1 MEEYLLNLNPNQK
14 QAVLETKGPIL
25 VIAGAGAGKTKVVTH
40 RILHLIKNGVAPSKI
55 LAITFTNK
63 AASEMRQ
70 RVEELLRKDTE
81 LNMPINFNE
90 RPFIGTFHSLG
101 VKIIRDNPKEANVLK
116 SFKILDR
123 NDAIRI
129 IKQSMQISG
138 IDPKSFEP
146 GKILSVISRKKGDF
160 IDNSDF
166 SNSSDIGYFGKL
178 VSKVWGK
185 YEEIKKTENSL
196 DFDDLLLISAQVLKN
211 NKNILEKYQND
222 WLYIHIDEYQDTN
235 KSQYE
240 IIKMISDKNKNIFAV
255 GDADQNIYSWRGS
268 DIKILLGFE
277 RDFPDA
283 KTILLEENYRSTQ
296 NILSVANKIIA
307 KNKMRKEKNL
317 FTKNGEGEKIGLYEA
332 YDEIDEARF
341 IATKVEGLIQ
351 NGVNPKNI
359 AVLYRANFQSRAI
372 EEGMLDKNLS
382 YQVIGTKFFERKEV
396 KDIISYIRVALEK
409 HSISDLERVINF
421 PPRGIGKTTFAK
433 ISLGQENSLT
443 PAVKNKISQFK
454 EIISQIKNSLEE
466 DKLSESVKKIIK
478 ISGVETYLKDE
489 GLEGEERL
497 ENLRELSSLCLKY
510 NNLSK
515 EEALEKFLDD
525 SALHSDQDEISE
537 EKDSV
542 KLMTVHASKGL
553 EFDYVFITG
562 LEEDLFPHKRI
573 SEREIKESEDEEE
586 RRLFYVAL
594 TRAKKKVYLS
604 YAGFRTIFGS
614 KQPNIPSEFLIDIDE
629 EFIER
634 EQPSEFLKG
643 KIIYF

>member
-1 MEEYLLNLNPNQK
+1 MEEYLSNLNPNQR
-14 QAVLETKGPIL
+14 QAVIETKGPIL

-40 RILHLIKNGVAPSKI
+40 RILHLIKNGVAPSNI

-70 RVEELLRKDTE
+70 RVEELLSKDSQ
-81 LNMPINFNE
+81 INKPVNFYE

-101 VKIIRDNPKEANVLK
+101 VKIIRDNFKEAKVAK

-129 IKQSMQISG
+129 IKQSMQLSG

-146 GKILSVISRKKGDF
+146 NKILSVISRKKGDF
-160 IDNSDF
+160 INSDEF
-166 SNSSDIGYFGKL
+166 ANSSDIGYFGKL
-178 VSKVWGK
+178 VSKVWKK
-185 YEEIKKTENSL
+185 YEEIKTSENAL
-196 DFDDLLLISAQVLKN
+196 DFDDLLLISAQILKN
-211 NKNILEKYQND
+211 NKEILEKYQNQ
-222 WLYIHIDEYQDTN
+222 WSYVHIDEYQDTN

-240 IIKMISDKNKNIFAV
+240 IVKMISDKNKNIFAV

-277 RDFPDA
+277 IDFPEA

-296 NILSVANKIIA
+296 NILSVANRIIA

-317 FTKNGEGEKIGLYEA
+317 FTKNGEGEKIGLYQA
-332 YDEIDEARF
+332 YDEIDEANF
-341 IATKVEGLIQ
+341 IASKIGDLIQ
-351 NGVNPKNI
+351 SGTNPKNI

-372 EEGMLDKNLS
+372 EEGMLDKNLP

-433 ISLGQENSLT
+433 ITLGQENTLT
-443 PAVKNKISQFK
+443 PAVKAKLTHFR
-454 EIISQIKNSLEE
+454 EIISQIKNSIDTE
-466 DKLSESVKKIIK
+466 KLADAVKKIIS
-478 ISGVETYLKDE
+478 ISEMEKYFKEE
-489 GLEGEERL
+489 GMEGEERL
-497 ENLRELSSLCLKY
+497 ENLRELSSLCIKY
-510 NNLSK
+510 NNLRK

-553 EFDYVFITG
+553 EFDYIFITG

-594 TRAKKKVYLS
+594 TRAKKKIYLS

-614 KQPNIPSEFLIDIDE
+614 KQPNIPSQFLIEIDE
-629 EFIER
+629 EFIEK

-643 KIIYF
+643 KTIYF

>member
-1 MEEYLLNLNPNQK
+1 MEEYLSNLNPNQR
-14 QAVLETKGPIL
+14 QAVIETKGPIL

-40 RILHLIKNGVAPSKI
+40 RILHLIKNGVAPSNI

-70 RVEELLRKDTE
+70 RVEELLSKDSQ
-81 LNMPINFNE
+81 INKPVNFYE

-101 VKIIRDNPKEANVLK
+101 VKIIRDNFKEAKVAK

-129 IKQSMQISG
+129 IKQSMQLSG

-146 GKILSVISRKKGDF
+146 NKILSVISRKKGDF
-160 IDNSDF
+160 INSEEF
-166 SNSSDIGYFGKL
+166 SNGSDIGYFGKL
-178 VSKVWGK
+178 VSKIWKK
-185 YEEIKKTENSL
+185 YEEIKNSENAL
-196 DFDDLLLISAQVLKN
+196 DFDDLLLISAQILKN
-211 NKNILEKYQND
+211 HKDILEKYQNQ
-222 WLYIHIDEYQDTN
+222 WKYIHIDEYQDTN

-240 IIKMISDKNKNIFAV
+240 IVKMISDKNKNIFAV

-277 RDFPDA
+277 RDFPEA

-296 NILSVANKIIA
+296 NILSVANRIIA

-317 FTKNGEGEKIGLYEA
+317 FTKNGEGEKIGLYQA
-332 YDEIDEARF
+332 YDEIDEANF
-341 IATKVEGLIQ
+341 IASKIGDLIQ
-351 NGVNPKNI
+351 SGTNPKNI
-359 AVLYRANFQSRAI
+359 AILYRANFQSRAI
-372 EEGMLDKNLS
+372 EEGMLDKNLP

-409 HSISDLERVINF
+409 HSISDLERIINF

-433 ISLGQENSLT
+433 ITLGQENTLT
-443 PAVKNKISQFK
+443 PAVKAKLTHFR
-454 EIISQIKNSLEE
+454 EIISQIKNSIDTE
-466 DKLSESVKKIIK
+466 KLADAVKKIIS
-478 ISGVETYLKDE
+478 ISEMEKYFKEE
-489 GLEGEERL
+489 GMEGEERL
-497 ENLRELSSLCLKY
+497 ENLRELSSLCIKY
-510 NNLSK
+510 NNLRK

-553 EFDYVFITG
+553 EFDYIFITG

-594 TRAKKKVYLS
+594 TRAKKKIYLS

-614 KQPNIPSEFLIDIDE
+614 KQPNIPSQFLIEIDE
-629 EFIER
+629 EFIDK

-643 KIIYF
+643 KTIYF

>member
-1 MEEYLLNLNPNQK
+1 MEEYLSNLNPNQR
-14 QAVLETKGPIL
+14 QAVIETKGPIL

-40 RILHLIKNGVAPSKI
+40 RILHLIKNGVAPSNI

-70 RVEELLRKDTE
+70 RVEELLSKDSQ
-81 LNMPINFNE
+81 INKPVNFYE

-101 VKIIRDNPKEANVLK
+101 VKIIRDNFKEAKVAK

-129 IKQSMQISG
+129 IKQSMQLSG

-146 GKILSVISRKKGDF
+146 NKILSVISRKKGDF
-160 IDNSDF
+160 INSDEF
-166 SNSSDIGYFGKL
+166 ANSSDIGYFGKL
-178 VSKVWGK
+178 VSKVWKK
-185 YEEIKKTENSL
+185 YEEIKTSENAL
-196 DFDDLLLISAQVLKN
+196 DFDDLLLISAQILKN
-211 NKNILEKYQND
+211 NKEILEKYQNQ
-222 WLYIHIDEYQDTN
+222 WSYVHIDEYQDTN

-240 IIKMISDKNKNIFAV
+240 IVKMISDKNKNIFAV

-277 RDFPDA
+277 IDFPEA

-296 NILSVANKIIA
+296 NILSVANRIIA

-317 FTKNGEGEKIGLYEA
+317 FTKNGEGEKIGLYQA
-332 YDEIDEARF
+332 YDEIDEANF
-341 IATKVEGLIQ
+341 IASKIGDLIQ
-351 NGVNPKNI
+351 SGTNPKNI

-372 EEGMLDKNLS
+372 EEGMLDKNLP

-433 ISLGQENSLT
+433 ITLGQENTLT
-443 PAVKNKISQFK
+443 PAVKAKLTHFR
-454 EIISQIKNSLEE
+454 EIISQIKNSIDTE
-466 DKLSESVKKIIK
+466 KLADAVKKIIS
-478 ISGVETYLKDE
+478 ISEMEKYFKEE
-489 GLEGEERL
+489 GMEGEERL
-497 ENLRELSSLCLKY
+497 ENLRELSSLCIKY
-510 NNLSK
+510 NNLRK

-553 EFDYVFITG
+553 EFDYIFITG

-573 SEREIKESEDEEE
+573 SEREIKV
-586 RRLFYVAL
+586 RRRR
-594 TRAKKKVYLS
+594 RAS
-604 YAGFRTIFGS
+604 S
-614 KQPNIPSEFLIDIDE
+614 FLCCIN
-629 EFIER
+629 
-634 EQPSEFLKG
+634 
-643 KIIYF
+643 